1 MENLWKVQ
9 TAGNVDYTCYTET
22 MPEAVFTAEVLR
34 DKLNQTCYVFKPA
47 KSGDVHPAWV
57 SGKYVDLEQV
67 EKAANPS
74 PRF

>member
-9 TAGNVDYTCYTET
+9 TTGDADYTCYTES

-34 DKLNQTCYVFKPA
+34 DRLNQTCYVFKPA
-47 KSGDVHPAWV
+47 KYEDVHPAWV
-57 SGKYVDLEQV
+57 SRKNVDLEQA